1 MLKLDFV
8 DRGAQIISNLRI
20 YGHLSRKRKV
30 FAPKR
35 YLPTEKYLLVYNETR
50 YALSRKWRA
59 IITEEVIRGN
69 GLAFVIAFF
78 ICRKAK
84 K

>member
-20 YGHLSRKRKV
+20 YGHLNRKRKV

-35 YLPTEKYLLVYNETR
+35 YFPTEKYLLVYNETR

-59 IITEEVIRGN
+59 IITEEVMRGN
-69 GLAFVIAFF
+69 GLAFVIAFLF
-78 ICRKAK
+78 VARQK